1 MTRGEL
7 SEALVVSFSAMAER
21 EMDGLRRFALAVS
34 ADPHRADDL
43 VQAALERVYLV
54 WGRVHA
60 IEHPGA
66 YVRTVLVRL
75 AMREQRLARWRR
87 EASTATVP
95 ESAGP
100 DQTDTTS
107 DRLDLHV
114 LLGTLTVRQRA
125 VVVLRHVEDRPVSE
139 VAEVLGVSEG
149 TVKRTSSDALA
160 LLRRRASAG
169 PPIAGPP
176 PTGPAAAGT
185 TTTRRTP

>member
-1 MTRGEL
+1 MTRGDL
-7 SEALVVSFSAMAER
+7 SEALVASFSSMAET

-60 IEHPGA
+60 VEHPGA

-87 EASTATVP
+87 EASTASVP

-100 DQTDTTS
+100 DQADTTS

-114 LLGTLTVRQRA
+114 LLATLTVRQRA

-169 PPIAGPP
+169 PPT
-176 PTGPAAAGT
+176 TGPAAVGT